1 MLWLSIPHFRESG
14 DFQLE
19 LPNAYNISFDFV
31 AFIWIVLCCVP
42 LSKSRPPAGKMRRV
56 IIRVRFAHACC
67 VVAAR
72 ATWRYQNYDA
82 GGRCDLSVV
91 CKLAFTHRT
100 IQEGTLQKMPKDSRR
115 RFSDSDHDEYSPEA
129 EPAGEN
135 CDRSSCND
143 GAAIGAGGVL
153 KPDVSYIEMIA
164 RVILSSRE
172 RKLCLQDIYDGI
184 ERFYPFFRSA
194 PPRWRNS
201 VRHNLSLH
209 ECFCKGERCENG
221 KGHYWCIHPANLD
234 DFLRGDFRRRLIKSR
249 VRQMQQ
255 CHALYMQY
263 QLAFPSPRTELFQCQ
278 VSSVSLRAL
287 QQPSFHF
294 VQALPTYSHASMP
307 YIQPV
312 VCYNSQALV
321 SLPASSSV
329 AINRSPTAPIK
340 LPTLTNSITTTNKT
354 LTLTQ
359 TQNTA
364 TTAAPKKSSMIF
376 SVESILS
383 STR

>member
-1 MLWLSIPHFRESG
+1 
-14 DFQLE
+14 
-19 LPNAYNISFDFV
+19 
-31 AFIWIVLCCVP
+31 
-42 LSKSRPPAGKMRRV
+42 
-56 IIRVRFAHACC
+56 
-67 VVAAR
+67 
-72 ATWRYQNYDA
+72 
-82 GGRCDLSVV
+82 
-91 CKLAFTHRT
+91 
-100 IQEGTLQKMPKDSRR
+100 MPKDSRR
-115 RFSDSDHDEYSPEA
+115 RFSDSDREEYSPESSG
-129 EPAGEN
+129 GEA
-135 CDRSSCND
+135 CDLGSTSSGSGSD
-143 GAAIGAGGVL
+143 AISGGVL

-164 RVILSSRE
+164 RVILSSHE

-221 KGHYWCIHPANLD
+221 KGHYWCIHPANLE

-263 QLAFPSPRTELFQCQ
+263 QLAFPPRTDLYQCQ
-278 VSSVSLRAL
+278 VSSVALRAL

-294 VQALPTYSHASMP
+294 IQALPTYSHATMP
-307 YIQPV
+307 YLQPL

-321 SLPASSSV
+321 SLPASSAAAHS
-329 AINRSPTAPIK
+329 SSSTPAPKEPALEDVNLI
-340 LPTLTNSITTTNKT
+340 SSNKT
-354 LTLTQ
+354 LTSAPAKYG
-359 TQNTA
+359 A
-364 TTAAPKKSSMIF
+364 TSSTPPKKSGVIF

-383 STR
+383 SS